1 MQYSHFHSDYPYPRE
16 RQSAHVDGAG
26 GGLSR
31 SADDGRGHDRRQ
43 RRPSRH
49 PARPALLTARP
60 HVGGR
65 RVPHLLRELPAAG
78 GPAPPPL
85 PAPSPVPRP
94 PRPPL
99 PPPPPPPRP
108 GRPPLR
114 AHPPPPPPAPR

>member
-78 GPAPPPL
+78 GPAPRPVS
-85 PAPSPVPRP
+85 SPTRGSPP
-94 PRPPL
+94 PRPL
-99 PPPPPPPRP
+99 FPPPPPPPGP
-108 GRPPLR
+108 RPPNL
-114 AHPPPPPPAPR
+114 AGPPPPPPKPPP